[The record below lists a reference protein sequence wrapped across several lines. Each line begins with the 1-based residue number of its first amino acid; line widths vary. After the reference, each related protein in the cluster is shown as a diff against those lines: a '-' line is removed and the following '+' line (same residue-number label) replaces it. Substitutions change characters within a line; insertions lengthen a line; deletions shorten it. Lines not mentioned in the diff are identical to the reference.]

1 MPALQITT
9 SLLGLGLAALIFV
22 LLRRDHL
29 YIHHGLFWI
38 VVAALG
44 ALLGLWPGLIDSVA
58 QLVGISYAPAALLLG
73 AVVVLFIKALYA
85 DMMQTRLERQLRRLN
100 QRVAMLELG
109 NAKQDPVADPSAV
122 SGEVSVDPAG
132 PLKS

>member
-109 NAKQDPVADPSAV
+109 NAKQEPVADASAV
-122 SGEVSVDPAG
+122 SGEVSVDPAD